1 MTLFDEILHP
11 GDVFSKYPE
20 VTKIFDMFAMA
31 VHPHHRGKGIATQL
45 LNQAIIVAKKANC
58 NASIV
63 MATSDYTWKI
73 FTKAGMEV
81 IGEKEWKDCVFNG
94 IRPFVNVESKNVTGF
109 FMKF

>member
-31 VHPHHRGKGIATQL
+31 VHPHHRGKGIAKQL
-45 LNQAIIVAKKANC
+45 LNQAMIVAKKANC
-58 NASIV
+58 NATIV

-73 FTKAGMEV
+73 FTKAGLEV
-81 IGEKEWKDCVFNG
+81 IGEKRMERLCFQWCKAFC
-94 IRPFVNVESKNVTGF
+94 
-109 FMKF
+109 